1 MSSSD
6 EGTSYYSVL
15 ILDGINANTVLRL
28 WESLLYG
35 VAVPISNRDVNLAA
49 SPQPR
54 ALRKPPKKSLPA
66 EELTRLATRL
76 LLIQTEYLNGEF
88 LSYFSVNFRTFSAEI
103 DSLPVNDSPNILASD
118 SIEEQIIEA

>member
-66 EELTRLATRL
+66 EEPTRLATRL
-76 LLIQTEYLNGEF
+76 LLILTEYLNGEF

-103 DSLPVNDSPNILASD
+103 DSLPVNISPNILASD

>member
-66 EELTRLATRL
+66 EEPTRLATRL
-76 LLIQTEYLNGEF
+76 LLILTEYINGEF